1 MVKKN
6 QLWNHLWFLVVY
18 NLGHI
23 LDLIKVN
30 EIKDKTYTISF
41 ALEQNL
47 TRRGPIL
54 AMGVHC
60 STLLRTPGADLKRDV
75 IEAIDM

>member
-1 MVKKN
+1 M
-6 QLWNHLWFLVVY
+6 VY

-60 STLLRTPGADLKRDV
+60 STLLRTPGADLREMFLKQWHVSLDFSF
-75 IEAIDM
+75 IS